1 MDSMAGDACRVGPLT
16 KQSAE
21 SGFSGDSTITKRKP
35 PTIPKLKAKAATLL
49 QKLVRMKAAKPDGL
63 CKCVTCGREDHWKTM
78 DGGHFISRTYSYHVL
93 REENVH
99 PQCKRCNRF
108 FTGCHD
114 DYRRYMVDMYGE
126 EFVEWLSDT
135 KRNIVKWTRADLMAS
150 IQELQHNIKLQEQ
163 RLL

>member
-1 MDSMAGDACRVGPLT
+1 
-16 KQSAE
+16 
-21 SGFSGDSTITKRKP
+21 
-35 PTIPKLKAKAATLL
+35 
-49 QKLVRMKAAKPDGL
+49 
-63 CKCVTCGREDHWKTM
+63 M

-126 EFVEWLSDT
+126 EFVEWLTDT
-135 KRNIVKWTRADLMAS
+135 KRTIVKWTRDDLLTS
-150 IQELQHNIKLQEQ
+150 IKDLQENIKLQEQ